1 MFKSSLINRI
11 SLFFIFIC
19 VALVQGEDWSF
30 LNVTRTGASEFIKTH
45 PEYNGKNVVVIIL
58 DTGVDMGVAGLK
70 ETPEGNVKVIDAQD
84 FTGEGDVFL
93 EPAEKGIQDNE
104 SYLKHPDGLR
114 LFGFENL
121 KDQPVDSVYYIGVL
135 DEDRFKNTVLPDI
148 NNDGETD
155 QQFGVVVINGSNG
168 WQAYVDLDAD
178 GNIDD
183 EYPIKNYKE
192 NYQSF
197 QFKGRDSE
205 KWKNLA
211 TFALNIFPDELRVN
225 FHYDGSS
232 HGTHVAGIAAGY
244 KINGQNG
251 LNGVAPGA
259 NIISLKIGDGTL
271 AGGSTRTGSMIRA
284 YEYGVEFA
292 KTHDG
297 PVVFN
302 MSFGIGSEIE
312 GHADM
317 EYILDDFLR
326 ENEKLLFCVSAGND
340 GPGISTVGLPA
351 AAERVLTV
359 GALNTKESARDVY
372 KSILKEDKIF
382 IFSSRGGEL
391 NKPDLVAPGAASATV
406 PPYSTSENKWGTSMA
421 SPQAAGAVAL
431 IMSAAYQQN
440 PSMVIN
446 GASIKKALKN
456 SADFMANYTPLDQG
470 SGVIN
475 IPRAFDYYKRYMEN
489 QADEEIDGYEISTV
503 SPSIEGETG
512 PAAYWRTGTYI
523 PTNTDKQKFYI
534 NPVFPESMTADA
546 QNEFYRAFN
555 LAPDQPWIKVN
566 QKSTYIKGSQATAV
580 DVYFDKS
587 QLQKPGLYSG
597 RINAFR
603 KGGAFSGNNPVNK
616 EFDLYCSI
624 VVPLTFNDDNEY
636 HWSSEE
642 VNIESGD
649 IERFFFKVPLM
660 ASSATINLE
669 NINSKYANIIG
680 YLFDPEGRE
689 QSKHL
694 RIDSRIRDEQTLR
707 LSGGLLEP
715 GIWELD
721 LYAPFSNEKRSSVRL
736 DIAFS
741 GLETFPET
749 ISTVSIT
756 NGSDPAGKF
765 EVLNHYNQKV
775 EARISGN
782 LSGFQKVQYIESES
796 DNYRY
801 TFGVND
807 DYEKVVFELEMEPEV
822 FNMFTDFA
830 INIKDNSGKALV
842 QDGLNYRK
850 NIIEFNPQNSGSY
863 TLELIPAFAEKNS
876 KSWNIELKESF
887 YLSDKISVSG
897 GQYSFYP
904 LNKKSVDFSIMGTLP
919 VAPDGYYLFGEIWI
933 DSYGNKQYRE
943 IIPVKLYTGFN

>member
-1 MFKSSLINRI
+1 MFTSRFINWVSIFLI
-11 SLFFIFIC
+11 LIFIS
-19 VALVQGEDWSF
+19 LVQGEDWSF
-30 LNVTRTGASEFIKTH
+30 LNVTRTGASEFIKMH

-70 ETPEGNVKVIDAQD
+70 ETPDGNVKVIDAQD

-93 EPAEKGIQDNE
+93 EQADKGIQDNE
-104 SYLKHPDGLR
+104 SYLIHPDGHR
-114 LFGFENL
+114 LYGFEKL
-121 KDQPVDSVYYIGVL
+121 EDQPVDSVYYVGVL
-135 DEDRFKNTVLPDI
+135 DEERFKNTVLPDI
-148 NNDGETD
+148 NNNGETD
-155 QQFGVVVINGSNG
+155 QQFGVLVINGSNG
-168 WQAYVDLDAD
+168 WQAYIDLDAD

-183 EYPIKNYKE
+183 EFPIRNYKE
-192 NYQSF
+192 SYQSF

-232 HGTHVAGIAAGY
+232 HGTHVAGIATGY
-244 KINGQNG
+244 KINGQEG

-259 NIISLKIGDGTL
+259 KIISLKLGDGTL
-271 AGGSTRTGSMIRA
+271 AGGSTRTGSMIKA

-292 KTHDG
+292 KHYDG

-317 EYILDDFLR
+317 EYILNDLLR
-326 ENEKLLFCVSAGND
+326 ENEKLLFCLSAGNE
-340 GPGISTVGLPA
+340 GPGISTIGLPA

-372 KSILKEDKIF
+372 RSDLKDDKIF

-391 NKPDLVAPGAASATV
+391 NKPDLIAPGAASATV

-440 PSMVIN
+440 PSMAIN
-446 GASIKKALKN
+446 GAAIKKALKN
-456 SADFMANYTPLDQG
+456 SADFLSNYTPLDQG

-475 IPRAFDYYKRYMEN
+475 IPKAFDYYKRYMEN
-489 QADEEIDGYEISTV
+489 QADSQIDGYEISTV
-503 SPSIEGETG
+503 CPSIEGESG

-523 PTNTDKQKFYI
+523 PTDTDKQKFYI
-534 NPVFPESMTADA
+534 NPVFPEPMTADE
-546 QNEFYRAFN
+546 QNDFYRAFN
-555 LAPDQPWIKVN
+555 LVPDQPWIKVN
-566 QKSTYIKGSQATAV
+566 QKSIYIKGSQAATV

-587 QLQKPGLYSG
+587 HLQKPGLYSG
-597 RINAFR
+597 RINAYR

-624 VVPLTFNDDNEY
+624 VVPLTFDEDNNHSWTSPEI
-636 HWSSEE
+636 
-642 VNIESGD
+642 NIESGNV
-649 IERFFFKVPLM
+649 ERFFIKIPLM

-689 QSKHL
+689 QSEHL

-707 LSGGLLEP
+707 LSGSSLEP

-721 LYAPFSNEKRSSVRL
+721 LYAPFSNEKSSSVRL

-741 GLETFPET
+741 GLESFPET
-749 ISTVSIT
+749 ISSVSIR
-756 NGSDPAGKF
+756 NGTDPTGEF
-765 EVLNHYNQKV
+765 EILNHYNQKA

-782 LSGFQKVQYIESES
+782 LSGYQNVQYIERES
-796 DNYRY
+796 DNYIY
-801 TFGVND
+801 TFNVND
-807 DYEKVVFELEMEPEV
+807 DYEKVVFELAMEPEV

-842 QDGLNYRK
+842 QDGLSYRK
-850 NIIEFNPQNSGSY
+850 NTIKFDPPVSGSY
-863 TLELIPAFAEKNS
+863 TLELIPAFADKNS
-876 KSWNIELKESF
+876 KNWNIELKESYYF
-887 YLSDKISVSG
+887 LTKIKLSGD
-897 GQYSFYP
+897 QYDFYP
-904 LNKKSVDFSIMGTLP
+904 LHKKSVNFSIKGTIP
-919 VAPDGYYLFGEIWI
+919 VAPDGFYLFGEIWI
-933 DSYGNKQYRE
+933 DSYGKKQYRDV
-943 IIPVKLYTGFN
+943 IPVKLYTGIN